1 MLPVVMSETG
11 KHVILYVHG
20 MGGGG
25 DSRIPSILKD
35 NLGPDFEVVIRTY
48 DFDPEVA
55 GRQLSGWAAEVHPD
69 LVIGESMGATHAIA
83 LKGYPHLFVS
93 PSLNAPRYFAA
104 LAWLTFIPGV
114 TALFDRIY
122 RPRPG
127 DRQRLHFTYRP
138 LKKWRKVLGQALQ
151 NTPRNGSRDYFHAF
165 FGTRD
170 HYRRSGVV
178 SIRSWKKW
186 FGDGTWTVYDG
197 THFMEYEY
205 VVSLLIPKIH
215 ETIKN
220 SGR

>member
-1 MLPVVMSETG
+1 MTESR

-55 GRQLSGWAAEVHPD
+55 HNQLAAWAKEVRPD

-83 LKGYPHLFVS
+83 LRGYPHLFVS
-93 PSLNAPRYFAA
+93 PSLNAPRYFVA
-104 LAWLTFIPGV
+104 LAWMTLIPGV

-127 DRQRLHFTYRP
+127 DRQKLHFTYKP
-138 LKKWRKVLGQALQ
+138 LRK
-151 NTPRNGSRDYFHAF
+151 
-165 FGTRD
+165 
-170 HYRRSGVV
+170 
-178 SIRSWKKW
+178 WKK
-186 FGDGTWTVYDG
+186 VYAEAMLNAPCNG
-197 THFMEYEY
+197 A
-205 VVSLLIPKIH
+205 PA
-215 ETIKN
+215 TITAAAAL
-220 SGR
+220 SQSEHGRNTSATAPGPSTTAPTSWSMNMSSPSSSRKSTRF

>member
-1 MLPVVMSETG
+1 MADTG

-25 DSRIPSILKD
+25 DSRIPSILRD

-48 DFDPEVA
+48 DFDPETA
-55 GRQLSGWAAEVHPD
+55 QGQLAEWAAEVHPD

-104 LAWLTFIPGV
+104 LAWLTLIPGV
-114 TALFDRIY
+114 TALLDRVY
-122 RPRPG
+122 RPKPG
-127 DRQRLHFTYRP
+127 DRQSLHFTCRP
-138 LKKWRKVLGQALQ
+138 LRKWRKVFAAAMR
-151 NTPRNGSRDYFHAF
+151 NTPLCGGKDCFHAF

-178 SIRSWKKW
+178 SIRTWKKY
-186 FGDGTWTVYDG
+186 FGDGTWTIYDG
-197 THFMEYEY
+197 THFMEHEY
-205 VVSLLIPKIH
+205 VLSLLIPKIH
-215 ETIKN
+215 EVL
-220 SGR
+220 GV